1 MQIVINICKD
11 DFEEICIQSRMVEDT
26 GSLFGRIRKAISH
39 CVPLPKGALITKGQA
54 VELVEFYKLNP
65 QHFSF
70 DNLIDDIHNE
80 KPIIEADRSEE
91 S

>member
-1 MQIVINICKD
+1 MKIVVDILDSRVFDLKQCFDCGMELSADALAIING
-11 DFEEICIQSRMVEDT
+11 T
-26 GSLFGRIRKAISH
+26 
-39 CVPLPKGALITKGQA
+39 PLPKGALITKGQA

-80 KPIIEADRSEE
+80 KPIIEADRSK
-91 S
+91 